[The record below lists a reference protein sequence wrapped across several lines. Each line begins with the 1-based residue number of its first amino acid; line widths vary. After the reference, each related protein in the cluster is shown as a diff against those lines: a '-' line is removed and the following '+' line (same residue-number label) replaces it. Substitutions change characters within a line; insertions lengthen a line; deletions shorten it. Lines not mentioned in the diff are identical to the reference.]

1 MTRGVTLDYAL
12 CAAVAIANM
21 ISRYAL
27 RKRNAKGLRIRQS
40 RLVRWPYHFAAW
52 LRDDRIIGIVGT
64 TPAMCSCRMCGNP
77 RRKWGNAGMALTMQE
92 RRASTINEWDDY
104 DE

>member
-1 MTRGVTLDYAL
+1 MVATLDCVI
-12 CAAVAIANM
+12 CAVVTITKM

-27 RKRNAKGLRIRQS
+27 RKRNAKGRRIRHE
-40 RLVRWPYHFAAW
+40 RLVCWPYHFAAW
-52 LRDDRIIGIVGT
+52 WRDDRIIGIVGT

-92 RRASTINEWDDY
+92 RRAPTINEWGDY